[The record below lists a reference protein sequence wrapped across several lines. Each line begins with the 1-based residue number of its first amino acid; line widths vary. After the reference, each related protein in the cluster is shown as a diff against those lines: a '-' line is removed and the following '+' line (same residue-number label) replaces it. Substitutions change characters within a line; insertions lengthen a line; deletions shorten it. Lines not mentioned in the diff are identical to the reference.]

1 DNAGTLEFT
10 EVGVGDAT
18 KHILMYDSGSDS
30 GMSWSSLLSSTGAL
44 MSYDEDTALDVS
56 ITGPTSRIDFLLYD
70 DSVSGKLS
78 WQSPLT
84 AVGSLLSV
92 YDNAGTLEFTEVGV
106 GDATKHILMYDSGS
120 DSGMSWS
127 SLLSS
132 TGALMS

>member
-1 DNAGTLEFT
+1 
-10 EVGVGDAT
+10 
-18 KHILMYDSGSDS
+18 
-30 GMSWSSLLSSTGAL
+30 GAL

-56 ITGPTSRIDFLLYD
+56 ITGPTSSIDFLLYD

-106 GDATKHILMYDSGS
+106 GDATKHILMYDSDS

-132 TGALMS
+132 TGALMSYDEDTALD